1 MTYTRRTRYT
11 PEELDALALADLRND
26 AEFSER
32 QAENGP
38 YFPEHGITR
47 ESLIAYAQKLRAQIT
62 KVTNLV
68 RSSERCDGDRYVS

>member
-32 QAENGP
+32 QAEHGP
-38 YFPEHGITR
+38 YFPEHGIAR
-47 ESLIAYAQKLRAQIT
+47 ESLIAYAQKLRAKIT
-62 KVTNLV
+62 HYQTGGAHNALILRGK
-68 RSSERCDGDRYVS
+68 G